1 MISIV
6 LSRRIAL
13 MSARTGQAL
22 SRAGGDR
29 SCSRL
34 ARRVV
39 GCGDSGV
46 TSSVRHIR
54 SGIEAKTSSS

>member
-22 SRAGGDR
+22 SRAGGD
-29 SCSRL
+29 
-34 ARRVV
+34 
-39 GCGDSGV
+39 
-46 TSSVRHIR
+46 
-54 SGIEAKTSSS
+54 